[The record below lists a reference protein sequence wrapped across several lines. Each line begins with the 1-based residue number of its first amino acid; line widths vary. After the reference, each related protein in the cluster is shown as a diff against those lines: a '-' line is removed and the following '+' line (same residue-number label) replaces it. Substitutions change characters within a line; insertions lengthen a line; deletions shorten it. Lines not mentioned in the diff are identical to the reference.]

1 MHECGI
7 NNIKGWM
14 PCVTLYT
21 LKTCWQRLHPSAKA
35 RKKRAQLD
43 MLNTSSRH
51 GWRGT
56 WGGRS
61 SSLPRPP
68 KATETKG
75 EGQECWGNSERSDSG
90 IELLCIFFD
99 FPFKHLEWID
109 YQKMAFWHMHF
120 ACYLEIRLGDGVKEP
135 NHGNSAP
142 LLPEVQHWWNHRW
155 RFLLQRKIRIAWMQ
169 VPLSGVAALSGAM
182 RSRYQ
187 WNEVICCRGW
197 MTLEKTKR
205 VCCNYLKIL

>member
-1 MHECGI
+1 MKRGAENWKHHESNRWHCQCERARDVRSSNQNQIWHKGVSLFFSDEETSKREKDHTRSKEATSSSTSCTTMHESGI
-7 NNIKGWM
+7 NIEGWL

-51 GWRGT
+51 GWRRT

-75 EGQECWGNSERSDSG
+75 EGQERWGNSERSDSG

-99 FPFKHLEWID
+99 FPFKHLEWIE
-109 YQKMAFWHMHF
+109 Y
-120 ACYLEIRLGDGVKEP
+120 
-135 NHGNSAP
+135 
-142 LLPEVQHWWNHRW
+142 
-155 RFLLQRKIRIAWMQ
+155 
-169 VPLSGVAALSGAM
+169 
-182 RSRYQ
+182 
-187 WNEVICCRGW
+187 
-197 MTLEKTKR
+197 
-205 VCCNYLKIL
+205 

>member
-1 MHECGI
+1 MKAKGDTASVKGQEMCGAVIRIRYDTRECCHFSVMRKQARGRRTTHGVRKQHQAAQVAQPCMSLESTLKDDCI
-7 NNIKGWM
+7 WL

-51 GWRGT
+51 GWRRT

-75 EGQECWGNSERSDSG
+75 EGQERWGNSERSDSG

-99 FPFKHLEWID
+99 FPFKHLEWIE
-109 YQKMAFWHMHF
+109 Y
-120 ACYLEIRLGDGVKEP
+120 
-135 NHGNSAP
+135 
-142 LLPEVQHWWNHRW
+142 
-155 RFLLQRKIRIAWMQ
+155 
-169 VPLSGVAALSGAM
+169 
-182 RSRYQ
+182 
-187 WNEVICCRGW
+187 
-197 MTLEKTKR
+197 
-205 VCCNYLKIL
+205 